1 MERGLAMNTTEAH
14 GMRRTLLRIAF
25 VLGPALLLLAAIVY
39 RLGVGLLPPGNTSHV
54 EGAIGSY
61 ALALFVPIYLHLSGR
76 LAATNRTLGAI
87 TTITGLFGAV
97 AGFAMMY
104 TRVLEQDLRARGVG
118 DEVWSSFYHGPSGE
132 YLAVA
137 LLGPLFPLTSIL
149 LGIGFL
155 RSRTLP
161 AWVAGAL
168 VIAGISFPLGQVLE
182 WNVGLAVFY
191 PLACLLSA
199 IALPA
204 AGARFLGRDNR

>member
-1 MERGLAMNTTEAH
+1 MPMNSIEPRGA
-14 GMRRTLLRIAF
+14 RRTLLRIAF
-25 VLGPALLLLAAIVY
+25 VLGPALLLLAALVY
-39 RLGVGLLPPGNTSHV
+39 RLGIGLLPPGNTSHV
-54 EGAIGSY
+54 EGVLGSY
-61 ALALFVPIYLHLSGR
+61 ALALFVPIYLYLSGR

-87 TTITGLFGAV
+87 TTSTGLFGAV

-104 TRVLEQDLRARGVG
+104 TRVLEQDLRARGAG
-118 DEVWSSFYHGPSGE
+118 DELWASFYHGPSGE

-137 LLGPLFPLTSIL
+137 LLGPLFPLTSIF

-161 AWVAGAL
+161 AWAASAL

-182 WNVGLAVFY
+182 WNVGLAIFY
-191 PLACLLSA
+191 PLACLLWA

-204 AGARFLGRDNR
+204 AGAHLLGRDGDRVG